1 MIENLRELERR
12 CLESQAIIKRIVIGV
27 GSAHTFD
34 EGEAAR
40 HEGN

>member
-1 MIENLRELERR
+1 MKDNLRELEHCCDEATANMRR
-12 CLESQAIIKRIVIGV
+12 IIPGV